1 MHDRA
6 RLTLAILIF
15 LTMFNA
21 AYTQQKSPWWTLAE
35 DILKC
40 IPDTEAVLIIQYPMV
55 HYAVKRVHEL
65 SGTHPNL
72 KIYYGKKSI
81 VDELPKIKGKIPIY
95 TFGVCSIDPYIEPES
110 LSFYGLVDVY
120 NPSGRNT
127 IDTSY
132 QLLMNSDLSFLE
144 DPLYYDDTF
153 YCNVRYSYSALLGNI
168 FVNVYNYMR
177 GKSPAKADSLV
188 NKLKPYLENM
198 PWFVEFLLRVAI
210 DEDSTKIHGM
220 SVDTLLDILGDWCD
234 RNPNTFMIK
243 RMRRSV
249 EYYKVKLKKE
259 PNP

>member
-1 MHDRA
+1 MRKGFIKIIVVIIS
-6 RLTLAILIF
+6 LILIVGASEK
-15 LTMFNA
+15 T
-21 AYTQQKSPWWTLAE
+21 PWYVLANE
-35 DILKC
+35 ILKC
-40 IPDTEAVLIIQYPMV
+40 IPDTEAVLIVQYPMV
-55 HYAVKRVHEL
+55 HYAVKRVREL

-110 LSFYGLVDVY
+110 LSFYGLVDIY

-188 NKLKPYLENM
+188 NKVKPYLENM
-198 PWFVEFLLRVAI
+198 PWFVEFLLRVAV

-220 SVDTLLDILGDWCD
+220 SVDTLLDILKDWCD

-243 RMRRSV
+243 RMIKSV
-249 EYYKVKLKKE
+249 EYYKIKLKKE